1 TSALGGAL
9 PRRFALAD
17 CAATSRGRAVT
28 SMTAPTSIA
37 RRQTLQAMVL
47 IVVRVFMRFPLI
59 VDSHIAGCLS
69 GPPLLEIIIWSA
81 PLPPRPHSGR
91 RRSSRLAPQD
101 ARVAR
106 ACVARNG
113 PRQIAAAR
121 RESCS
126 SNGRER
132 LPDRRQERPV
142 RGRAHWLGWLH
153 APRVRSLRRG
163 PLR

>member
-1 TSALGGAL
+1 MRRVKPVSAFLAVTSALGGAL

-17 CAATSRGRAVT
+17 CAATSCGRAVT
-28 SMTAPTSIA
+28 ISIA
-37 RRQTLQAMVL
+37 AARITRRQPLQATIL
-47 IVVRVFMRFPLI
+47 IVVRVFMRSPLI
-59 VDSHIAGCLS
+59 VDSHIAGCPS

-106 ACVARNG
+106 AFVARVG
-113 PRQIAAAR
+113 PSQLAAAR

-126 SNGRER
+126 RNGRER

-142 RGRAHWLGWLH
+142 RGRAH
-153 APRVRSLRRG
+153 
-163 PLR
+163 